1 LVDEDRPRLVFFH
14 SQRSGTCRRAEAHLA
29 QVLQRRGNHETFA
42 VLPVAQEER
51 PDLFER
57 FHVTDV
63 PTIVVVESAKL
74 KTRLEKPRGTAEIE
88 AALSRWLH

>member
-1 LVDEDRPRLVFFH
+1 MSGTRPRLVFFH
-14 SQRSGTCRRAEAHLA
+14 SRRSGSCRRAEAHLA
-29 QVLQRRGNHETFA
+29 QVLQHRGNHDTFA

-57 FHVTDV
+57 FRVTDV

-74 KTRLEKPRGTAEIE
+74 RTRLEKPRGTAEIE